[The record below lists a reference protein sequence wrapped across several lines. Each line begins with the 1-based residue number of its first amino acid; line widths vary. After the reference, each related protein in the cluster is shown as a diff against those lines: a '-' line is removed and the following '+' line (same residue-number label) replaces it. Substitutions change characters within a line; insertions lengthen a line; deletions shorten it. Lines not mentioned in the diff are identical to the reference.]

1 MKVNLFLIRMPT
13 PIGIVCSGSSESNAM
28 VILYE
33 GMEKK
38 VENESLVVIR
48 NKNGGDV
55 LAVCRGG
62 KGVNESL
69 RTGGFTP
76 GLAYAKSRRMPSSVK
91 EYYVFNLE
99 VIGEITENGISQNR
113 MIIAPTSIVEIFN
126 DDDNPMQYLGKSDLT
141 IGHYWGKKNWKVPV
155 LKEYINYHIG
165 VFGVTG
171 SGKSYLT
178 RYEIIPLLRE
188 AGYDVIV
195 MDWKGSDYAPYFDTV
210 ILLDQI
216 KVDNQTVVKYFASIT
231 RNFGYHERE
240 ENPVAAAVETAL
252 RQVEWRGRDPA
263 ESRQLVYQKAK
274 SIITT
279 SPGVKEDTRTLQLNR
294 LEASF
299 ELITEEEFER
309 FLGTIEPW
317 EIVAETKDKGIVVID
332 MSKGIKEQK
341 LAVFTS
347 ITKYLKKLMERK
359 QVLNLALVIDEGPQY
374 APWQPRVMERD
385 TTDMIIDLCAL
396 GRSYGLSIVIL
407 SQGMAGEIGLNAAVR
422 RNLNTQFIGRIHPL
436 DIEEAQKL
444 AASYYITPETLL
456 TLPEGHFYFLGRMNP
471 SPIPLLISFQIDP
484 EKERRKNEVGLS

>member
-1 MKVNLFLIRMPT
+1 MPI
-13 PIGIVCSGSSESNAM
+13 PIGIVGSGASESSA
-28 VILYE
+28 VVVLYD
-33 GMEKK
+33 GMEKEVK
-38 VENESLVVIR
+38 NESLVLVR
-48 NKNGGDV
+48 NKNGANV

-62 KGVNESL
+62 LGINESL
-69 RTGGFTP
+69 RTGAYTP
-76 GLAYAKSRRMPSSVK
+76 GVAYAKSRRIPSSVK
-91 EYYVFNLE
+91 EYFLFKLQ

-113 MIIAPTSIVEIFN
+113 MIIAPTSIVELFT
-126 DDDNPMQYLGKSDLT
+126 DEDSPMHYLGKSELF
-141 IGHYWGKKNWKVPV
+141 IGHYWGKPNWKVPV

-178 RYEIIPLLRE
+178 RYEIIPLLRN

-195 MDWKGSDYAPYFDTV
+195 MDWKGSDYAPYFEPTFT
-210 ILLDQI
+210 LDQI
-216 KVDNQTVVKYFASIT
+216 KIDNMTVVRYFGALT
-231 RNFGYHERE
+231 KNFHYIDRE

-263 ESRQLVYQKAK
+263 ESRQLVLQKAK
-274 SIITT
+274 QIILN
-279 SPGVKEDTRTLQLNR
+279 SPGVKEDTKTLQLNR
-294 LEASF
+294 LESSF
-299 ELITEEEFER
+299 EIITEEEFER

-317 EIVAETKDKGIVVID
+317 EIVQKVKEKGVVVID

-341 LAVFTS
+341 LSVFIA
-347 ITKYLKKLMERK
+347 ITKYLKRLMERK
-359 QVLNLALVIDEGPQY
+359 QTLNIALVIDEGPQY
-374 APWQPRVMERD
+374 APWQPRGIERD

-436 DIEEAQKL
+436 DVEEAQKL
-444 AASYYITPETLL
+444 AASYYISPETLL

-471 SPIPLLISFQIDP
+471 SPIPLLISFQL
-484 EKERRKNEVGLS
+484 R